1 MESWGMNDLDHKSK
15 GMINRKK
22 KKEERKEGN
31 VGMGYFH
38 CARK

>member
-1 MESWGMNDLDHKSK
+1 MESRGMNDLDHKSK

-22 KKEERKEGN
+22 KEERKEGN
-31 VGMGYFH
+31 AGMGYFH